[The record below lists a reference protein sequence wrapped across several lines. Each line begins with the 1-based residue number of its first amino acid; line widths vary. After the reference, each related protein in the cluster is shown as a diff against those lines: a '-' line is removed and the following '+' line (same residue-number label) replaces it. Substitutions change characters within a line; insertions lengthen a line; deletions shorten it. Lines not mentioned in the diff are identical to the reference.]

1 MVGEVSEK
9 IKQFTDFLSEA
20 LSLYD
25 IALDGM
31 HKEEKRLQD
40 FLHAIEFEAYAKE
53 RSKICT
59 KLHKSRMERRRY
71 KDIVEELE
79 EVVRFCSDQ
88 QNKKVLDQ
96 LTQLLGRVR
105 KIEKYHRERQ
115 YIPRVKED

>member
-40 FLHAIEFEAYAKE
+40 FLHAIEFEASAKE